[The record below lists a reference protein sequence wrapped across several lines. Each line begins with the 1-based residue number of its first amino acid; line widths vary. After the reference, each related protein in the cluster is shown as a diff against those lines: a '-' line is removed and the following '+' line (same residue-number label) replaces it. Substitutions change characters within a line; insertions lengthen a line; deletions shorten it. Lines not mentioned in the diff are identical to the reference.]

1 MITTEDILIN
11 SPLGKSTRYEDTYSP
26 NLLCSIPRQVKRNEI
41 NIPEQLPFKGI
52 DIWNAYDGISWL
64 NNKGKPCVALGQFIV
79 PCTSRYLFESKS
91 FKLYLLSLSQTHF
104 ASIDAVQHTLE
115 NDLLKATGKPVEVKL
130 TPIHQFHGTTIGYL
144 EGESLDDQDLEFD
157 TYQVNPKFLM
167 TGEKEVSETLCSDL
181 LKSNCLVTGQPDW
194 GSIQIR
200 YTGKKIDRAGLLKY
214 IVSFRSHSG
223 FAEHCVERIFM
234 DLMHY
239 CSPQKLGV
247 YACYTRRGGLGI
259 APWRS
264 TEEDL
269 PQDVWLCRQ

>member
-1 MITTEDILIN
+1 MIKI
-11 SPLGKSTRYEDTYSP
+11 
-26 NLLCSIPRQVKRNEI
+26 
-41 NIPEQLPFKGI
+41 
-52 DIWNAYDGISWL
+52 
-64 NNKGKPCVALGQFIV
+64 
-79 PCTSRYLFESKS
+79 
-91 FKLYLLSLSQTHF
+91 
-104 ASIDAVQHTLE
+104 
-115 NDLLKATGKPVEVKL
+115 
-130 TPIHQFHGTTIGYL
+130 
-144 EGESLDDQDLEFD
+144 LEFD

-247 YACYTRRGGLGI
+247 YACYTRRGGLGSLLGVQLRKI
-259 APWRS
+259 CHRMCGCVGSRARS
-264 TEEDL
+264 LFRGLFSFFHRDHRDAKHFFLHGYKSTSHELLDTL
-269 PQDVWLCRQ
+269 